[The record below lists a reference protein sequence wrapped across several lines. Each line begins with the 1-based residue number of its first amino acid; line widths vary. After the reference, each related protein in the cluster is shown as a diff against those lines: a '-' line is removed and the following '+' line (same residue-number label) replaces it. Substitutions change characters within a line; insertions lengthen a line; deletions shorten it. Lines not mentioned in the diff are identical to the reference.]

1 MTTRM
6 LHFAQKLKS
15 DKLMS
20 DYLQA
25 LTSEAADEGCMAMGH
40 GGEKLMPQTTLCLH
54 NPLSLRQQLKAKRA
68 VRKGAAVVAMPHG
81 ELSTFMLSHEHWLRK
96 RLLLLPGARQMLKRA
111 DAVVALTDEEAKRIG
126 QLAPQTRVVV
136 IPTQIYTSEQTV
148 EDEQA
153 AWAQLARKIDDT
165 RAPLLTSWD
174 EAKAIAT
181 LVTAALVQPNDTPHT
196 YPEHIIKLLNTA
208 TDEQWRRLLL
218 YAESEGVLGLV
229 ATGADRLGIG
239 LPQTDI
245 QHIDRFALRHP
256 KFTEALPSDHTL
268 HPHHALSWRLKSAS
282 QEAAPELKAL
292 CTLIVNA
299 KMLKEEHRLSLG
311 SVMNVYDYIRHTDF
325 DEDELWRLLG
335 RLRIRRFAKHLLGL
349 IVELTGL
356 EEGYQ
361 PMKPKKSRPEWLKP
375 RN

>member
-1 MTTRM
+1 MTPRM

-25 LTSEAADEGCMAMGH
+25 LTSDTAGESGMAVGH
-40 GGEKLMPQTTLCLH
+40 GGEKLSPHTTICLH
-54 NPLSLRQQLKAKRA
+54 NPLTLSQQIRAKRA
-68 VRKGAAVVAMPHG
+68 ARKGAAVVAIPHG
-81 ELSTFMLSHEHWLRK
+81 ELSVFMLSHEHWLRK
-96 RLLLLPGARQMLKRA
+96 RLLLLSGARQLLRRA
-111 DAVVALTDEEAKRIG
+111 DAVVALTEEEARRIS
-126 QLAPQTRVVV
+126 QLAQPARVVV
-136 IPTQIYTSEQTV
+136 IPTQIYTSGQTI
-148 EDEQA
+148 DAEQA
-153 AWAQLARKIDDT
+153 AWTQLARKIDDT

-181 LVTAALVQPNDTPHT
+181 LATAALVQPGDTPHS
-196 YPEHIIKLLNTA
+196 YPEPALKLLSNA
-208 TDEQWRRLLL
+208 TDEQWRKLLL
-218 YAESEGVLGLV
+218 YAESEGVLNLV
-229 ATGADRLGIG
+229 ATGAERLGIG
-239 LPQTDI
+239 LPHGDI
-245 QHIDRFALRHP
+245 QQIDRFALRHP
-256 KFTEALPSDHTL
+256 KFTETLPSDHTL
-268 HPHHALSWRLKSAS
+268 HPHHALSWRLKSVG

-299 KMLKEEHRLSLG
+299 KMLKEERKLSLG
-311 SVMNVYDYIRHTDF
+311 SVMSVYDYIRHTDF

-349 IVELTGL
+349 IVELTGM

-361 PMKPKKSRPEWLKP
+361 PMKPKKSRPDWLKP

>member
-6 LHFAQKLKS
+6 LHFAHKLKS

-25 LTSEAADEGCMAMGH
+25 LTSEAAGEGGMAMGH
-40 GGEKLMPQTTLCLH
+40 GGEKLTPQTTLCLH
-54 NPLSLRQQLKAKRA
+54 NPLSLSQQFRAKLA
-68 VRKGAAVVAMPHG
+68 AKKGAAVVAIPHG

-96 RLLLLPGARQMLKRA
+96 RLLLVPGARRLLKRV
-111 DAVVALTDEEAKRIG
+111 DAVVALTDDEARRIG
-126 QLAPQTRVVV
+126 QLAPQARVVA
-136 IPTQIYTSEQTV
+136 IPTQIYTSEQTI
-148 EDEQA
+148 DNEQA

-181 LVTAALVQPNDTPHT
+181 LATAALARPNDTPHT
-196 YPEHIIKLLNTA
+196 YPEPMLKLLNA
-208 TDEQWRRLLL
+208 ASDDQWCQLML

-229 ATGADRLGIG
+229 ATGADRLGIDM
-239 LPQTDI
+239 PHDDI

-256 KFTEALPSDHTL
+256 KFTEALPSDRTL
-268 HPHHALSWRLKSAS
+268 HPHHALSWRLKSVG
-282 QEAAPELKAL
+282 QEAAPGLKAL

-299 KMLKEEHRLSLG
+299 KMLKEERRLSLG
-311 SVMNVYDYIRHTDF
+311 SVMSVYDYIRHTDF
-325 DEDELWRLLG
+325 DEDELSRLLG
-335 RLRIRRFAKHLLGL
+335 RLRIRRFASHLLGL

-361 PMKPKKSRPEWLKP
+361 PMKPKKSRPQWLKP